1 VPPHVLSS
9 SGGDPIIII
18 IVVVIIIKRLGLRMA
33 ARLQAKDRERGLV
46 TVPMLY
52 AGSVC
57 VSQHMWLVAWADWL
71 FKPGP

>member
-1 VPPHVLSS
+1 
-9 SGGDPIIII
+9 
-18 IVVVIIIKRLGLRMA
+18 MA

-46 TVPMLY
+46 TVPRLY